1 MRVEGSITTVSWI
14 PTEAVTGIANLGFK
28 SGFTH
33 YDTAPPDVLGPDVA
47 TTLEELRAADR
58 FRFAN
63 ELAAFA
69 EFDESGRCT
78 AAGYTGRGRIGSTTV
93 RFGKQF
99 TVAAFSLPDL
109 QAEPEVGDGWVRFIQ
124 TTGGRTGLPAPRPVR
139 RAPFVQFVAPTV
151 WTTLELVVFADART
165 EGRLSGASPF
175 PRHWIYDADGALEA
189 KSGMTDFKDWAGHAF
204 GRHTPWGD
212 EDSPALVTAVETALE
227 RELSNVIMR
236 GRGKPSIRS
245 LEAGEGPTTEGE
257 AGDEVFLLLDGVL
270 GVDVGGTGW
279 AEVGPGAV
287 LGERAA
293 LERGVR
299 TATLRAVTPVRVA
312 AVPAAQLDAD
322 RLAMLAAGH
331 RREEQAAG

>member
-1 MRVEGSITTVSWI
+1 MRVEGSVTTVSWI
-14 PTEAVTGIANLGFK
+14 PSEAVTGVADLGFK
-28 SGFTH
+28 AGFTH
-33 YDTAPPDVLGPDVA
+33 YDTAPPDLLGPDVTA
-47 TTLEELRAADR
+47 TLEDLRAADR

-63 ELAAFA
+63 RLAVFA
-69 EFDESGRCT
+69 DFDDAGRCT
-78 AAGYTGRGRIGSTTV
+78 AAGYTGGGLIGATTV

-99 TVAAFSLPDL
+99 TVAAASLPEL
-109 QAEPEVGDGWVRFIQ
+109 QAEPETGDSWVRFTQ

-139 RAPFVQFVAPTV
+139 RAPFVQFLAPIV
-151 WTTLELVVFADART
+151 WTTLELVVFADGRT
-165 EGRLSGASPF
+165 EGRMIGASPF
-175 PRHWIYDADGALEA
+175 PRHWVYEAGGTLEA

-236 GRGKPSIRS
+236 GSAKPSILN
-245 LEAGEGPTTEGE
+245 LEAGDVLTTEGD
-257 AGDEVFLLLDGVL
+257 AGDQVFLLLDGVL
-270 GVDVGGTGW
+270 VVDVGGTSW

-293 LERGVR
+293 LEGGVR

-312 AVPAAQLDAD
+312 AVPAAQIDAD
-322 RLAMLAAGH
+322 RLATLAAGH
-331 RREEQAAG
+331 RREEQTAD